1 MRDHPI
7 EELLGVLPDQVRP
20 DDAFE
25 ARLRVRLAEELA
37 APPGS
42 TTDTAAAGTPP
53 ETEVMQLD
61 TMTKVPAPPA
71 RTSGRWLLIAAA
83 AAIVGILAAVTV
95 IDSDDPSDLEL
106 GSSRTV
112 FDDGFDDDSSGW
124 ITEQTTGITVETGG
138 GRQTWSMTAA
148 GASDVQRPLTLREQ
162 VLDTEVTAE
171 VDSISP
177 GATLGV
183 LCRKGLSAPSDSF
196 YSFRLGA
203 GGASIYALG
212 GDAGDRELASDPSV
226 GVPDGPFEVVVR
238 CVDDDGIARLQM
250 AIDGE
255 EVLAATDDAP
265 LPAGV
270 GAIEARNGTDP
281 SVDGEIVLDR
291 LVVRT
296 IG

>member
-7 EELLGVLPDQVRP
+7 EELLGALPDQVRP
-20 DDAFE
+20 DDAFD
-25 ARLRVRLAEELA
+25 ARLRARLAAELA
-37 APPGS
+37 ADPGS
-42 TTDTAAAGTPP
+42 ATDTAMVGTPP
-53 ETEVMQLD
+53 DTELMELE
-61 TMTKVPAPPA
+61 TMTKVPGPRA
-71 RTSGRWLLIAAA
+71 RTSGRWLLVAAA

-95 IDSDDPSDLEL
+95 IDSDDTSDVEL
-106 GSSRTV
+106 GSARTV

-138 GRQTWSMTAA
+138 GRQTWRLSAA
-148 GASDVQRPLTLREQ
+148 GASDVQRPLKLREQ
-162 VLDTEVTAE
+162 VLDMEVAAE

-203 GGASIYALG
+203 AGASIFALG

-226 GVPDGPFEVVVR
+226 AVPDGPFEVVVR
-238 CVDDDGIARLQM
+238 CVDDGGSARLQM
-250 AIDGE
+250 AIDGD
-255 EVLAATDDAP
+255 EVLTATDDAP

-270 GAIEARNGTDP
+270 GAIEVRNGTDP

-291 LVVRT
+291 LVVRA
-296 IG
+296 IE

>member
-1 MRDHPI
+1 MTDHPI
-7 EELLGVLPDQVRP
+7 EDLLGVLPDQVRP
-20 DDAFE
+20 DDAVE
-25 ARLRVRLAEELA
+25 ARLRARLMAELA
-37 APPGS
+37 AAPGS
-42 TTDTAAAGTPP
+42 TTDPATMGAPLATD
-53 ETEVMQLD
+53 VMELD

-71 RTSGRWLLIAAA
+71 HTAGRWLLIAAA
-83 AAIVGILAAVTV
+83 VAIVAILAAVAVT
-95 IDSDDPSDLEL
+95 DRDEASDVAM
-106 GSSRTV
+106 GSARTV

-138 GRQTWSMTAA
+138 GRQTWRLTAA

-162 VLDTEVTAE
+162 VLDTEVVAE

-196 YSFRLGA
+196 YSFRLGPA
-203 GGASIYALG
+203 GASIFALG
-212 GDAGDRELASDPSV
+212 GDAGDRMLASDPSV
-226 GVPDGPFEVVVR
+226 AVPEGPFEVVVR
-238 CVDDDGIARLQM
+238 CVDDDGVAQLQM

-255 EVLAATDDAP
+255 DVLTATDDVP

-270 GAIEARNGTDP
+270 GAIEVQNGTDP

-291 LVVRT
+291 LVVRE